1 MALLPTTERAD
12 GTAEY
17 IRECSR
23 DRSAIELTKANMR
36 AAYDAADVWADAN
49 AAAFNAALPAAA
61 RTALTTSQKARLLM
75 HVVTRRYVDGV

>member
-23 DRSAIELTKANMR
+23 DRSAIELTKANM
-36 AAYDAADVWADAN
+36 
-49 AAAFNAALPAAA
+49 LPCP
-61 RTALTTSQKARLLM
+61 
-75 HVVTRRYVDGV
+75 